1 MMPQAP
7 QNNQQTWAN
16 PEDYCR
22 TLVRAGNELYT
33 ICGSYGRGGT
43 GSLDYQTTIAS
54 GKVTRCLPTAGRWW
68 CCCRQAVTTWGA
80 SRVARA

>member
-1 MMPQAP
+1 MSNMRPQAP

-33 ICGSYGRGGT
+33 ICGSYGCGGT
-43 GSLDYQTTIAS
+43 GSLGYQTTIAS
-54 GKVTRCLPTAGRWW
+54 GKVTRCLLTAGRWW
-68 CCCRQAVTTWGA
+68 
-80 SRVARA
+80 